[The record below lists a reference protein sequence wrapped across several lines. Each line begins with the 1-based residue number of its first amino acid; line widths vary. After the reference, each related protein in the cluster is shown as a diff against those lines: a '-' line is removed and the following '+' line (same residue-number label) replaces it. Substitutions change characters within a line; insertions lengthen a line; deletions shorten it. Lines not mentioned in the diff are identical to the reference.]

1 MIRKFFLFSL
11 MLLSFSTLNA
21 DLVSNKTRFKAVFSI
36 DENGKQTYINKND
49 LEGSFTFVWFFDL
62 SCHYC
67 KESLPKVKDVV
78 EWVDEHYRDDIK
90 IMFTSVR
97 PQDFSKLR
105 EYLGQVGL
113 EDRVISYVE
122 TWEDL
127 EYMNVNSTPTLII
140 LDPYMNI
147 VDKIE
152 NGTNPTTY
160 KRHIRYILTKYQE
173 AQRQK

>member
-1 MIRKFFLFSL
+1 MIRKFFIFSL

-21 DLVSNKTRFKAVFSI
+21 DVVSNKTGFKAVFGV
-36 DENGKQTYINKND
+36 DNNGKQTYINNKD
-49 LEGSFTFVWFFDL
+49 LEGSFTFIWFFDL
-62 SCHYC
+62 KCHFC
-67 KESLPKVKDVV
+67 KESLPKVKDVT

-90 IMFTSVR
+90 VMFTSVR
-97 PQDFSKLR
+97 PQKFNDLK

-113 EDRVISYVE
+113 EDKVISYVE

-160 KRHIRYILTKYQE
+160 KRHIRYILTKWQE
-173 AQRQK
+173 AQQK